1 MTRHRAPAGSETGD
15 AGKEPP
21 TLEMCFQL
29 DTTVQRQDVRVPCD
43 RHGTVDIDALDD
55 SRRRD
60 YFFARVLERLG
71 YARSWIV
78 GDAGSAA
85 CADLSAIESR

>member
-1 MTRHRAPAGSETGD
+1 MTRRRGLADSDVDDAANAPSA
-15 AGKEPP
+15 
-21 TLEMCFQL
+21 LEMCFKL
-29 DTTVQRQDVRVPCD
+29 DAPVQRRDVRVPCD

-55 SRRRD
+55 ARRRD

-78 GDAGSAA
+78 GDAGSAV